1 MSDKFVRGRWESAVD
16 CRFRQLTPLECF
28 RLQGISDDYFER
40 AEFVNSDNQLYKQV
54 GNACTVPVI
63 KAIAG
68 RLVDDTSA

>member
-1 MSDKFVRGRWESAVD
+1 MSDKFVRGRLESAVN

-40 AEFVNSDNQLYKQV
+40 AEFVNSDNRLYTQV

-63 KAIAG
+63 KAIAE
-68 RLVDDTSA
+68 RLGE